1 MEEKWISSFEEDSMQ
16 WITIILVGI
25 AVNLD
30 NLGISL
36 AYGMKR
42 IKIPLVSNA
51 TIAILSMI
59 ITYVAVTVGVALIDY
74 ISVYLANLLGS
85 LLLCVIGVWTLL
97 SHRLIKTNRVKSFDK
112 DKNSILSLKEAIPLG
127 FVLSANCLA
136 TGIAIGANDISTIW
150 MVISIGVFSFITV
163 AIGSHFGIL
172 LTKTFI
178 GQYSTAI
185 SGWLLIA
192 IGIFEIFA

>member
-1 MEEKWISSFEEDSMQ
+1 MQ

-36 AYGMKR
+36 AYGIKR
-42 IKIPLVSNA
+42 ITIPIISNA
-51 TIAILSMI
+51 VIALLSMAV
-59 ITYVAVTVGVALIDY
+59 TYVAITIGETLSDY

-85 LLLCVIGVWTLL
+85 LLLCIIGTWTLL
-97 SHRLIKTNRVKSFDK
+97 SQRLAKGNHVKSFDK
-112 DKNSILSLKEAIPLG
+112 NHSAILALKDAIILG
-127 FVLSANCLA
+127 FILSANCLA
-136 TGIAIGANDISTIW
+136 TGIAIGANDISTIA
-150 MVISIGVFSFITV
+150 MVISIGVFSFITI

-172 LTKTFI
+172 LAKSFI
-178 GQYSTAI
+178 GRYSTAI
-185 SGWLLIA
+185 AGWLLIG